1 MKYQKLGEHV
11 LQVRGISFKPDNII
25 TKKKDG
31 YVPVI
36 RSNNIT
42 EEGFKESDL
51 IYINKEFIRP
61 EQFIKGG
68 DLVLTASSGS
78 KKTIGKNI
86 QFDSDFNGSF
96 GAFCKLVRPKKSIDS
111 KYLYHFFKTR
121 FFRDSIERI
130 VQGANIANLKNEY
143 IDNLKILLPP
153 LDDQIRIATLLSKV
167 ENLISLRR
175 EQLKQLDELLK
186 SVFLEM
192 FGDPVRNEKG
202 WDILPFHKVG
212 HFVSGGTPS
221 KKRADFWS
229 GNFPWVS
236 PKDMKVS
243 KIKDAEDHIAESVF
257 EETTL
262 KRISLNHLL
271 IVVRGMIL
279 LHSFPVAINTVEI
292 AINQDMK
299 AIKPIN
305 RLNVVYL
312 QYCVIA
318 SKRKI
323 LKLITTA
330 GHGTRKFDYN
340 AMQKLYIPM
349 PPIDRQNQF
358 ADISEMVEVIKL
370 RYQQS
375 LIEMENL
382 YGVLSQKAFKGE
394 LDLSRVLH
402 VEEGEAV
409 N

>member
-1 MKYQKLGEHV
+1 MFTIKFCEEPGSQITQISRRNKTDKKIEVYSVTNSEGFTRSVDYFCKEVFSKDTSNYKVVHKGEFAYNPSRINV
-11 LQVRGISFKPDNII
+11 GSIDYLSNADKALVSPLYIVFASKETLLPGYLLRFLKSDWGNIQ
-25 TKKKDG
+25 
-31 YVPVI
+31 I
-36 RSNNIT
+36 RSHT
-42 EEGFKESDL
+42 E
-51 IYINKEFIRP
+51 
-61 EQFIKGG
+61 
-68 DLVLTASSGS
+68 
-78 KKTIGKNI
+78 
-86 QFDSDFNGSF
+86 
-96 GAFCKLVRPKKSIDS
+96 GAV
-111 KYLYHFFKTR
+111 
-121 FFRDSIERI
+121 RDS
-130 VQGANIANLKNEY
+130 LKYKGLEA
-143 IDNLKILLPP
+143 ITIPLPQ

-167 ENLISLRR
+167 ENLISRRR

-186 SVFLEM
+186 SVFLDM

-375 LIEMENL
+375 LTELENL
-382 YGVLSQKAFKGE
+382 YGTLSQKAFKGE
-394 LDLSRVLH
+394 LDLSRVLQVKE
-402 VEEGEAV
+402 VEPAI
-409 N
+409 